1 MVSANWRENCISL
14 QPSHFFTFFSIFNPF
29 NSLSLRKWYFGDF
42 IFLRVHLV
50 ILSSCY
56 VNNHSTEHSFTIVN
70 QFDTFFYSA
79 AILQAVHIFIPIP
92 CVWCFVI
99 LGNNPLWLFVFEM
112 TVLPT
117 YHKNRYDLNNILR
130 EKERI

>member
-29 NSLSLRKWYFGDF
+29 KSLSLRKWYFGDF

-70 QFDTFFYSA
+70 QFDTFFLLCCHFTSCAY
-79 AILQAVHIFIPIP
+79 ILSS
-92 CVWCFVI
+92 VWCFVI
-99 LGNNPLWLFVFEM
+99 LGLNNPLWLFVFEM